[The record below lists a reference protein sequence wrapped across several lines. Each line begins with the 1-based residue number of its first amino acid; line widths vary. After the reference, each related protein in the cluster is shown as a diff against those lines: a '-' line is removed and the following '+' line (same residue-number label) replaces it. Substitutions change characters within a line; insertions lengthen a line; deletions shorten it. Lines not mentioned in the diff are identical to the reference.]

1 MRTTFGFF
9 AAIAAIQAH
18 AAVTNP
24 IPEPGAI
31 ALLGIG
37 GFAAALILARKRKN
51 KK

>member
-1 MRTTFGFF
+1 MRITFGFF
-9 AAIAAIQAH
+9 AVIAAMQAH

-37 GFAAALILARKRKN
+37 GLVGALVLARKRKN